1 MADTKRAESRY
12 NQLTMERF
20 HAMVAGRE
28 FRRLKHHWLSAIG
41 RRTSFRNL
49 DEWIEEEIGWRERD
63 PGSWEALQGDVAN
76 LSWVYG
82 ITEWHVLWA
91 LFVKHYDPTLQQLAT
106 HPDFMTHRQ
115 QCLEAFGL
123 KKPFRNVDLFLRWH
137 SRLSGQD
144 LSVWESLE
152 PQVTSLAEGL
162 GATPTDML
170 LALLIQN
177 YQPLKSAGLM
187 FPLDAW
193 SPKPRLIVRGTSPL
207 QLEGLALLGQQQEM
221 YVEFHPAPPEDESFK
236 EPCGNFSIGL
246 DIPLEYPPELA
257 AHRAKRALNLGRDM
271 LRGAGLN
278 INQRI
283 HQGSSTTCIKT
294 SLILMIGNPGFLDTL
309 KNACGPEGMELVL
322 EPVIATASGDGS
334 PKPTPLSAVRLRLE
348 FPPDVGSEDLVKA
361 TRLAIRSARKTL
373 KNAGLDL
380 GKRLRIAPTASQI
393 QALAVD
399 GGRLAPR
406 GLGDLV
412 EAQTGDFP
420 ASRGILTPQARMLK
434 RSFKSRR
441 GKVQKRLRRKGLL
454 PPK

>member
-28 FRRLKHHWLSAIG
+28 FGRLKHHWLSAIG
-41 RRTSFRNL
+41 RRTSFTNL

-106 HPDFMTHRQ
+106 HPDFMTLRQ
-115 QCLEAFGL
+115 KCLEAFGL

-137 SRLSGQD
+137 ARLSGQY
-144 LSVWESLE
+144 LGVWETLE

-162 GATPTDML
+162 GATPTGML
-170 LALLIQN
+170 MALLIQN
-177 YQPLKSAGLM
+177 YQPLESAGLM

-193 SPKPRLIVRGTSPL
+193 NPKPRLIVRGTSPL
-207 QLEGLALLGQQQEM
+207 LLEDLALLGQQQEM
-221 YVEFHPAPPEDESFK
+221 YVEFHPAPPEDESFQ
-236 EPCGNFSIGL
+236 EPRGNFSIGL

-322 EPVIATASGDGS
+322 ETVNATASGDGS
-334 PKPTPLSAVRLRLE
+334 LKPTPLSAVRLHLE
-348 FPPDVGSEDLVKA
+348 FPPHVGSGDLVKA

-373 KNAGLDL
+373 ENAGLDL
-380 GKRLRIAPTASQI
+380 GERLRTAPTASQI
-393 QALAVD
+393 QALRVD

-420 ASRGILTPQARMLK
+420 ASRGILTLQARMLK
-434 RSFKSRR
+434 SSFKSRR